1 MILLKKENR
10 NQVLTF
16 IPLIKDNYAEWHIIN
31 LKFEAK
37 DKDEA
42 LSIVDN
48 FVECYQDKNGFCYM
62 EGLTAAMCVIR
73 LGENTNYSEIQND
86 IENKLDDK
94 RCRVLAKKM
103 SANGLKQ
110 IQINLS
116 DSTSRRDNK
125 LFQAREVREEN
136 VVLIIDDDMFIRK
149 TLGKLLDKYATCQ
162 GLATCTGIIEE
173 YNSVNPDIVILD
185 IHMPDGN
192 GIEILKEINDIDS
205 NAFIVMSSSDSVK
218 ENVLSAMQN
227 GALGFLAKP
236 VEKEKLMKYLEQC
249 ITFKI

>member
-16 IPLIKDNYAEWHIIN
+16 IPLIKDNYADWHIIN

-42 LSIVDN
+42 NTIVNN
-48 FVECYQDKNGFCYM
+48 FVDCYEDKNGFCYI
-62 EGLTAAMCVIR
+62 EGLSSAMCVIR
-73 LGENTNYSEIQND
+73 LGEVSSYSDVQNEI
-86 IENKLDDK
+86 ESKLDDK

-116 DSTSRRDNK
+116 DAGSRSDNL
-125 LFQAREVREEN
+125 LFKTRESREEN

-149 TLGKLLDKYATCQ
+149 TLGKLLEKNATCQ
-162 GLATCTGIIEE
+162 DLATCKNVIDE
-173 YNSVNPDIVILD
+173 YKKINPDVVILD

-192 GIEILKEINDIDS
+192 GIEILKAINEIDS
-205 NAFIVMSSSDSVK
+205 NAFVIMSSSDSIK
-218 ENVLSAMQN
+218 ENVLNAIQN

-249 ITFKI
+249 ITFEI

>member
-42 LSIVDN
+42 TTIVDN

-62 EGLTAAMCVIR
+62 EGLTSAMCVIR
-73 LGENTNYSEIQND
+73 LGEVNNYSDIQNE

-103 SANGLKQ
+103 SSNGLKQ

-116 DSTSRRDNK
+116 DSGSRSNNL
-125 LFQAREVREEN
+125 LFKAREARDEN
-136 VVLIIDDDMFIRK
+136 VVMIIDDDMFIRK

-162 GLATCTGIIEE
+162 GLSTCTGLIEE
-173 YNSVNPDIVILD
+173 YKEANPDVVILD

-192 GIEILKEINDIDS
+192 GIEILKEINDVDN
-205 NAFIVMSSSDSVK
+205 NAFVIMSSSDSVK
-218 ENVLSAMQN
+218 ENVLSAVQN

-249 ITFKI
+249 ITFKV